1 MDLNTQ
7 ILAAAER
14 YEPYIIDCRRK
25 VHAFAEPAAAEVR
38 THEFILEQARRL
50 GLPYEE
56 VPTTSVIVKLD
67 TGRPGMTV
75 ALRADMDALP
85 MEEDAE
91 NLTGPRT
98 CLSQRPGGFHGCGH
112 DGHTAMLLGAM
123 EILSGMVDELRGTVL
138 FCFEEGEER
147 NSGVAALLAALEKYH
162 VDRCWAIHLYAG
174 LDQGKLSVDPGP
186 RMAGAAGIRLT
197 FIGRSGHGS
206 RPDLAVNPLFCG
218 ASFLNNLCVAF
229 CNRIAAGKTVT
240 MGITTFHAGEAPNV
254 IADTA
259 RIEGTFRF
267 FDLEEGKKALDIT
280 RQIADHT
287 AAMHGCRVE
296 YDPDMFRFI
305 AGPTVTDPACAEV
318 AERVL
323 GQMLPEGTLA
333 SCEPWYAGE
342 SFRLWLERYPG
353 VFAFLGINA
362 PASGY
367 GAPHHNGKFDFSES
381 VLKTGAA
388 ASARF
393 AAEWLRRDA

>member
-1 MDLNTQ
+1 MDLNQQ
-7 ILAAAER
+7 ILTAADR

-25 VHAFAEPAAAEVR
+25 VHTYAELASAEVR
-38 THEFILEQARRL
+38 THALIVGEARRM

-56 VPTTSVIVKLD
+56 VPATSVIVKLD

-75 ALRADMDALP
+75 ALRADIDALP
-85 MEEDAE
+85 VAEEAE

-98 CLSQRPGGFHGCGH
+98 CRSGQPGTCHACGH

-123 EILSGMVDELRGTVL
+123 QILSDMREELCGTVL
-138 FCFEEGEER
+138 FCFEEGEET

-174 LDQGKLSVDPGP
+174 LEQGKISVDPGP

-197 FIGRSGHGS
+197 FIGKGGHGS

-240 MGITTFHAGEAPNV
+240 MGITTFQAGDASNV

-267 FDLEEGKKALDIT
+267 FDLEEGKKALDVT

-296 YDPDMFRFI
+296 YDPRMFSHLG
-305 AGPTVTDPACAEV
+305 GPTVTDPACAAV
-318 AERVL
+318 ADRALRQV
-323 GQMLPEGTLA
+323 LPEGTVV

-362 PASGY
+362 PGEGY
-367 GAPHHNGKFDFSES
+367 GAPHHNGRFDFNES
-381 VLKTGAA
+381 VLKTGAIA
-388 ASARF
+388 TARF
-393 AAEWLRRDA
+393 AAEWLQRP